1 MSNTKTLEMI
11 AERCKGEF
19 SIGVIAP
26 TRVGKS
32 SFVSEFIKKKILPL
46 VKDDFLKQ
54 KIVDELPQSSSG
66 KDIMT
71 VEPKFV
77 PNNAININVGDVKM
91 NVRLVDSVGYVIPN
105 ATGYFDDNGPKL
117 VKTPWFDDPIPFK
130 DAAEIGTKK
139 IMTNH
144 STIGVVITS
153 DGSFGEFSRSDY
165 QTVEDQIITEML
177 ELKKPFV
184 IVVNST
190 NPEGE
195 EALNLKK
202 ELEEKYNVST
212 LTTNVLKMEDEDIDK
227 ILLAA
232 LNEFEINELN
242 LMLPSYISVLNDDN
256 PIKANIMN
264 ELSEASKDYKK
275 FKDVDKIKNALVDT
289 KIFTDV
295 KMDLVDAG
303 SGVCNIILDLD
314 DNYYQ
319 EIVNSFL
326 GHELNDKSEFIAL
339 LQDYFTLKNKYGNVK
354 DALDEVMAT
363 GYGISYPTI
372 NEMKLLEPEVTETSG
387 RYGVKLKA
395 IAPSIHMIRVD
406 VESTFEPI
414 IGSLEQSKMLI
425 DSLVNDDELS
435 HVWDKEIFGR
445 KLSELVNDGIK
456 TKINLVPDKAKIKLQ
471 ESLQKIV
478 NCGNGGLIAIIL

>member
-1 MSNTKTLEMI
+1 M
-11 AERCKGEF
+11 
-19 SIGVIAP
+19 
-26 TRVGKS
+26 
-32 SFVSEFIKKKILPL
+32 

-190 NPEGE
+190 NPEGD

-202 ELEEKYNVST
+202 ELEEK
-212 LTTNVLKMEDEDIDK
+212 
-227 ILLAA
+227 
-232 LNEFEINELN
+232 F
-242 LMLPSYISVLNDDN
+242 
-256 PIKANIMN
+256 
-264 ELSEASKDYKK
+264 
-275 FKDVDKIKNALVDT
+275 T
-289 KIFTDV
+289 K
-295 KMDLVDAG
+295 L
-303 SGVCNIILDLD
+303 
-314 DNYYQ
+314 
-319 EIVNSFL
+319 
-326 GHELNDKSEFIAL
+326 
-339 LQDYFTLKNKYGNVK
+339 
-354 DALDEVMAT
+354 
-363 GYGISYPTI
+363 
-372 NEMKLLEPEVTETSG
+372 
-387 RYGVKLKA
+387 
-395 IAPSIHMIRVD
+395 
-406 VESTFEPI
+406 
-414 IGSLEQSKMLI
+414 
-425 DSLVNDDELS
+425 
-435 HVWDKEIFGR
+435 
-445 KLSELVNDGIK
+445 
-456 TKINLVPDKAKIKLQ
+456 
-471 ESLQKIV
+471 
-478 NCGNGGLIAIIL
+478 